1 MKDREVGRSRQ
12 KSAEVGRSRQKS
24 AEVGRSRQK
33 SAEVGRSRQKSAEV
47 GRSRQK
53 SGRVFLLKSAI
64 LGSCPEALKTFR
76 TEEVFP
82 CENGTEYLHQ
92 KESFIITLGYSRR
105 FPLRQESG
113 AASALLVAWSR
124 RSLAAHDPPHRVT
137 LYQLEP
143 SGLVPLCNDTAHA
156 PRYLFTGLQGC
167 GSYVACVERARGPS
181 LLCLGTLTDPD
192 VPANFR
198 VTAWDSS
205 SLTVGWDYPPSDRL
219 ASFLVTVFHTN
230 GSGHVLEER
239 RYRQEPDRRGFTV
252 GPLSPCSRVRL
263 GLQAE
268 CRGPGP
274 AHPSTMALSDG
285 NSGEPVVQQGRLQG
299 PPLSLKGLRPGA
311 LYDLE
316 VVPEC
321 PGGAEQ
327 GATAVLQFTTEEVP
341 GDAPR
346 NSPGAQSSG
355 TTSERSAGPTTER
368 LGLQVR
374 LADHR
379 MFLVVPWTIPSPLK
393 DPAAESRV
401 LLEGVIKHQL
411 QSLLRKSW
419 PRAEVQ
425 LISFEDYEKKTKTK
439 IAFESF
445 DVSSQNGVVSLLPK
459 EQLQYFTSLNHPNI
473 TVTEEVLY
481 WQDPDE
487 CVDSALNECG
497 SHSLC
502 INTLDSFTC
511 VCQPGYYD
519 LSPFLTPAC
528 HETGMFSRCQTG
540 DVSGAVSKPFL
551 LRHFGGNVTTVLND
565 GRCPLQETDKLYYYR
580 MTSAP
585 SLCGG
590 ETLLAVKATHVSLRN
605 TMTVTLSSGSSIT
618 RRDLKVLWTCAYP
631 LLHTSTAHT
640 QPGLAWFS
648 SHSVVQASSSRL
660 LQLSMGLYSDA
671 SYASSHAYA
680 GPVELPLSAR
690 LHIQV
695 TLHSQDSLAFQM
707 SLELEACWAT
717 ETTDPLEE
725 RRAFYLKEGMAGL
738 RGEGFRFRCSPCLTT
753 PTSTST
759 ASPAYAA
766 RTRTAPRT
774 AAKAER

>member
-1 MKDREVGRSRQ
+1 MCWISGFGRRT
-12 KSAEVGRSRQKS
+12 RM
-24 AEVGRSRQK
+24 
-33 SAEVGRSRQKSAEV
+33 
-47 GRSRQK
+47 
-53 SGRVFLLKSAI
+53 
-64 LGSCPEALKTFR
+64 ALW
-76 TEEVFP
+76 
-82 CENGTEYLHQ
+82 
-92 KESFIITLGYSRR
+92 SSS
-105 FPLRQESG
+105 SG
-113 AASALLVAWSR
+113 A
-124 RSLAAHDPPHRVT
+124 
-137 LYQLEP
+137 
-143 SGLVPLCNDTAHA
+143 GL
-156 PRYLFTGLQGC
+156 
-167 GSYVACVERARGPS
+167 
-181 LLCLGTLTDPD
+181 
-192 VPANFR
+192 
-198 VTAWDSS
+198 
-205 SLTVGWDYPPSDRL
+205 
-219 ASFLVTVFHTN
+219 
-230 GSGHVLEER
+230 
-239 RYRQEPDRRGFTV
+239 
-252 GPLSPCSRVRL
+252 
-263 GLQAE
+263 
-268 CRGPGP
+268 
-274 AHPSTMALSDG
+274 ALSYWLSERG
-285 NSGEPVVQQGRLQG
+285 QPVVQQGRLEG

-341 GDAPR
+341 GDALKRFQWQPR
-346 NSPGAQSSG
+346 TSGPPQSGSVSDTAG
-355 TTSERSAGPTTER
+355 CAGPTTER
-368 LGLQVR
+368 LGLQGR

-439 IAFESF
+439 IAFESS

-551 LRHFGGNVTTVLND
+551 LRHFGGDVTAVLND
-565 GRCPLQETDKLYYYR
+565 GRCSLQETDKLYYYR

-590 ETLLAVKATHVSLRN
+590 ETLLNQTHVSLRN

-648 SHSVVQASSSRL
+648 SHSVVEASSSRL

-707 SLELEACWAT
+707 SLQLEACWAT

-725 RRAFYLKEGMAGL
+725 RRAFYLKEGCPNDRTFPLAPPGWLASEEKDCTTNCSEGQKVKRDLPDTLTAIVSAGPISAATEEL
-738 RGEGFRFRCSPCLTT
+738 SNWTAALIILSVGGGLIGLFVLTALGVRAAQ
-753 PTSTST
+753 PVSTSFILLSCFST
-759 ASPAYAA
+759 PSQGQRLGARAKGSEGLLVLRLGGGEADSRGRDTPERSRPHSGDERVNPAA
-766 RTRTAPRT
+766 
-774 AAKAER
+774 